1 MISRK
6 YKALPWLSLFQ
17 SEIIIIC
24 LLQYALDLTDV
35 FINLQDF
42 IFSRLCTKSGSLFEF
57 FFLSSLGWKFDGVRL
72 FSVLRILIWIYSWF
86 VEYRGD
92 DFFSVEYRCRQI
104 FMDEEETLTFC
115 LKMMVNLFFFFL
127 KKKI

>member
-42 IFSRLCTKSGSLFEF
+42 IFFSFLYKIRVFIWIL
-57 FFLSSLGWKFDGVRL
+57 FFLSSLGWKFDGVL
-72 FSVLRILIWIYSWF
+72 TQAMNDINLI
-86 VEYRGD
+86 V
-92 DFFSVEYRCRQI
+92 FF
-104 FMDEEETLTFC
+104 
-115 LKMMVNLFFFFL
+115 
-127 KKKI
+127 